1 MKNKTERAKEDTY
14 LKKKVKKKRIIL
26 GVIILLA
33 LVTVIKARVTEN
45 LEYKDFTWPDTALAK
60 MLPDPESKW
69 GEVLSDSEDYLSVNV
84 AKVGRKKFKAYYK
97 KCSESG
103 FNVDYSS
110 SDIFYYADDNNG
122 YKLSI
127 DYDEKKK
134 IMGIEISAPSEEN
147 IQTED
152 SGYPDS
158 NIQDSDSANA
168 SEIASET
175 ETDRTE
181 SSETLFQ
188 SVEEESV
195 RPEVKD
201 ALDSYESFMN
211 EYVDFMNKYNN
222 SDDTVSMLADYAKYM
237 KKYTEMTKKMDDIES
252 MDLNDAEN
260 LYFLDVQTRVNAK
273 LAEIQ

>member
-103 FNVDYSS
+103 FNVEYSS
-110 SDIFYYADDNNG
+110 SDIFY
-122 YKLSI
+122 
-127 DYDEKKK
+127 
-134 IMGIEISAPSEEN
+134 
-147 IQTED
+147 
-152 SGYPDS
+152 
-158 NIQDSDSANA
+158 
-168 SEIASET
+168 
-175 ETDRTE
+175 
-181 SSETLFQ
+181 
-188 SVEEESV
+188 
-195 RPEVKD
+195 
-201 ALDSYESFMN
+201 
-211 EYVDFMNKYNN
+211 
-222 SDDTVSMLADYAKYM
+222 
-237 KKYTEMTKKMDDIES
+237 
-252 MDLNDAEN
+252 
-260 LYFLDVQTRVNAK
+260 
-273 LAEIQ
+273 